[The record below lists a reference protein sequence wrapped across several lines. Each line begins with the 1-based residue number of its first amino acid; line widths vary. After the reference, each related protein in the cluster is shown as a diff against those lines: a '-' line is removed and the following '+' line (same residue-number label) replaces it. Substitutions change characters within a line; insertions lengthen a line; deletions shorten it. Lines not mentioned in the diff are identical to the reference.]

1 MMLSSDLTI
10 RQCYNAHHN
19 VQRNKSD
26 GDAMTPY
33 PGFELLHER
42 AIPELNT
49 TALHFRHLRTGAE
62 VLSLVNDDENKS
74 FGVVFRTL
82 PDDSTGVAHILE
94 HAVLC
99 GSRAYPVKEPFKELL
114 QGSLKTFLNAFTY
127 PDRTVY
133 PVASQNLQDFYNLIE
148 VYLDAVFYPLLS
160 RFSFIQE
167 GWRYDVDDG
176 GEISY
181 TGVVLNEM
189 KGAYSSPADLLETAI
204 LRQLFPDNIYGL
216 DSGGDPVHIPDLT
229 YEQFLAFHRSHYH
242 PSNALFF
249 FYGDDPADARLEI
262 VDRWLA
268 DFDRQSDEYITDG
281 EAPVIL
287 KRTAHRRFASPRR
300 QQRPYIPGDDA
311 KTYVTVSWALSE
323 THDNDVPSAVIDL
336 SLGILGHILVGTPAS
351 PLYKALIDSGL
362 GEDLTGLGL
371 MGELRQTVFSTGLKG
386 VTDRDGE
393 GASAGASGGAIDAVE
408 TLILSTLKGLVEDG
422 IDPRTI
428 AASLNTIEFRLRE
441 NNTGGFP
448 RGLAVMLRGLS
459 TWLYGGDPLDPIAF
473 ESPLQAVKAAYAEN
487 HRYFEDLIQ
496 SYLLDNPHRL
506 TLVLYP
512 DPELEARQSAAEA
525 ERLAAARVRIAA
537 ADRSERRLEGDGLAA
552 IRAENE
558 ELRRLQETPD
568 SPEAL
573 AVIPRL
579 SLADLDRRN
588 KHIPIA
594 ELDHRG
600 SPILYHDLFTN
611 GIAYVDVGF
620 NLRTLPTAYLPYV
633 ALFGRLLLETGT
645 AQEDFVSLSQRIG
658 SQTGGIY
665 ATRFTGSRR
674 LDRSP
679 TAWLFLRGKATVEQ
693 TGALFDILHDV
704 LQSARLDNRE
714 RIRQIVLEEK
724 ASEEGSL
731 LPAGH
736 AVVLSRLGAQ
746 LNVADWAAE
755 QMGGVSYL
763 FFLRK
768 LASEIDADWPAV
780 QARLE
785 AMRSLLIGR
794 HTIMWNVTV
803 DSKNWALVQ
812 PQLAALIDRLPS
824 PPANRNE
831 WSFWPAPHG
840 EGLTIPAPINFVG
853 KGADLYS
860 LGYELHGS
868 IYVLSN
874 LLNTGWL
881 WERVRMQG
889 GAYGVFAN
897 FDQRSGLFRF
907 VSYRDP
913 NIGATL
919 DAYDRTAD
927 YVAGLDL
934 GEDEMTRAIIGVI
947 GQIDAHMLPD
957 AKGWVSIQRYLLG
970 ETDALRQQMR
980 EQILDTTNADLRAFA
995 SVLHRFNASARVV
1008 VLGSEAAMNAGGLPL
1023 ELIKVL

>member
-1 MMLSSDLTI
+1 
-10 RQCYNAHHN
+10 
-19 VQRNKSD
+19 
-26 GDAMTPY
+26 MTPY

-99 GSRAYPVKEPFKELL
+99 GSRNYPVKEPFKELL

-133 PVASQNLQDFYNLIE
+133 PIASQNLQDFYNLIE

-167 GWRYDVDDG
+167 GWRYDVNDDS
-176 GEISY
+176 EISY

-189 KGAYSSPADLLETAI
+189 KGAYSSPDDLLETAI
-204 LRQLFPDNIYGL
+204 LRHLFPDNIYGL
-216 DSGGDPVHIPDLT
+216 DSGGDPARIPDLT

-268 DFDRQSDEYITDG
+268 DFERQSVDG
-281 EAPVIL
+281 QVPVVL
-287 KRTAHRRFASPRR
+287 NRTAHPRFASPRL
-300 QQRPYIPGDDA
+300 QQQPYIPGDDA
-311 KTYVTVSWALSE
+311 KTYVTVNWALSE
-323 THDNDVPSAVIDL
+323 PQDNDVPIAVIDL
-336 SLGILGHILVGTPAS
+336 SLGILGHILIGTPAS

-362 GEDLTGLGL
+362 GEDVTGLGL
-371 MGELRQTVFSTGLKG
+371 MSELRQTVFSTGLKG
-386 VTDRDGE
+386 VDG
-393 GASAGASGGAIDAVE
+393 AGAGFGDQSSTGDSGAGTSRVDEAVIDAVE
-408 TLILSTLKGLVEDG
+408 TLILSTLKRLVEDG

-473 ESPLQAVKAAYAEN
+473 EAPLQAVKAAYHDN

-512 DPELEARQSAAEA
+512 DPDLEARQFAAEA
-525 ERLAAARVRIAA
+525 ERLAAARIRIAA
-537 ADRSERRLEGDGLAA
+537 ADQSQGTGLAA

-558 ELRRLQETPD
+558 ELRYLQETPD
-568 SPEAL
+568 SAEAL
-573 AVIPRL
+573 AVIPHL
-579 SLADLDRRN
+579 SLSDLDRQS

-611 GIAYVDVGF
+611 GIAYVDAGF
-620 NLRTLPTAYLPYV
+620 NLRTLPSAYLPYV

-665 ATRFTGSRR
+665 ATRFTGTRR
-674 LDRSP
+674 DRSP
-679 TAWLFLRGKATVEQ
+679 TAWMFLRGKATVDQ

-704 LQSARLDNRE
+704 LQGARLDNRE

-736 AVVLSRLGAQ
+736 AVVLTRLGAQ

-812 PQLAALIDRLPS
+812 PQLAALIDRLPAS
-824 PPANRNE
+824 PANRNE

-853 KGADLYS
+853 KGADLNS

-868 IYVLSN
+868 IYVLCN

-889 GAYGVFAN
+889 GAYSVFAN
-897 FDQRSGLFRF
+897 FDQRSGLFRY

-957 AKGWVSIQRYLLG
+957 AKGWVSMQRYLLG

-1008 VLGSEAAMNAGGLPL
+1008 VLGSEAAMHASGLPL